1 MRPWIGFGGNPTNLA
16 EDTEN
21 EAVAPNDI
29 TTEATEVKT
38 GRCSIQPRTM
48 KNMRLACFITMGIGC
63 VLLLT
68 LVDVMGGVRDFL
80 LWMKEHTLLGVLL
93 LSLSIIGGSVVMLPV
108 MPLMMGAGFSLGVVP
123 GQIAVSLGCTIGAQL
138 AFVVA
143 RTLLRDW
150 VEEMVLPRVP
160 QLSSLNGVI
169 AQKSTS
175 LKVCLLIRMC
185 PVLPFAMLN
194 YSLGVTALSWRS
206 HLIGTWIGMFPEQL
220 MLVFLG
226 STLRDVNE
234 IFQGEVTMIKH
245 PGSSVDTCVSIIV
258 LIVFTIVGTIFSQS
272 KLRDIALQ
280 YEASKTSAMD
290 PMDVLPGEESEDI
303 ALIRGVE

>member
-1 MRPWIGFGGNPTNLA
+1 MRSWITNSPGNP
-16 EDTEN
+16 EDSGNYDEITPN
-21 EAVAPNDI
+21 EVTADG
-29 TTEATEVKT
+29 TEVKT
-38 GRCSIQPRTM
+38 GGRCSIEPRTM
-48 KNMRLACFITMGIGC
+48 KNMRLACFVAMGIGC
-63 VLLLT
+63 ILLLT

-93 LSLSIIGGSVVMLPV
+93 LTLSIIGSSVVMLPV

-138 AFVVA
+138 AFVVG

-150 VEEMVLPRVP
+150 VEEIVLPRVP
-160 QLSSLNGVI
+160 QLLSLNGVI

-185 PVLPFAMLN
+185 PILPFAMLN
-194 YSLGVTALSWRS
+194 YSLGVTALGWKP

-226 STLRDVNE
+226 SSLSNVND
-234 IFQGEVTMIKH
+234 ILQGEVKIIKH
-245 PGSSVDTCVSIIV
+245 PGSSAATWISIIV
-258 LIVFTIVGTIFSQS
+258 LILFTIGGTMFSQS
-272 KLRDIALQ
+272 RLRDIAFE
-280 YEASKTSAMD
+280 YEASKASAMD
-290 PMDVLPGEESEDI
+290 ALDDPLAEDNEER
-303 ALIRGVE
+303 ALLDK